1 MISEFQDLS
10 DKIEQLAALVG
21 SLRHE
26 NTQLRQTNLV
36 LNEVNTAL
44 LERLVEAQRRI
55 EAVIEQLPLPAGLE
69 AEEDAE
75 ADNAEPRVAAP
86 LDTEATR

>member
-21 SLRHE
+21 TLR
-26 NTQLRQTNLV
+26 NDNAQLRQTNVL

-44 LERLVEAQRRI
+44 IERLVEAQHRV
-55 EAVIEQLPLPAGLE
+55 EAVIAQLPAPEGDDADD
-69 AEEDAE
+69 AEEDEHAQ
-75 ADNAEPRVAAP
+75 DAAP
-86 LDTEATR
+86 MDTEAAR

>member
-21 SLRHE
+21 TLRNE
-26 NTQLRQTNLV
+26 NAQLLQTNVL

-44 LERLVEAQRRI
+44 VERLVEAQNRI
-55 EAVIEQLPLPAGLE
+55 EAVIAQLPAPESDEAG
-69 AEEDAE
+69 DAE
-75 ADNAEPRVAAP
+75 ADGAEDDEPMH
-86 LDTEATR
+86 TEAAR

>member
-21 SLRHE
+21 TLRHE
-26 NTQLRQTNLV
+26 NAQLRQTNVL

-44 LERLVEAQRRI
+44 LERLVEAQHRV
-55 EAVIEQLPLPAGLE
+55 EAVIAQLPAPAG
-69 AEEDAE
+69 AEDDDAE
-75 ADNAEPRVAAP
+75 QDDEARDAAPMNAEAA
-86 LDTEATR
+86 R

>member
-26 NTQLRQTNLV
+26 NAQLRQTNLL

-55 EAVIEQLPLPAGLE
+55 EAVIEQLPLPAGLDTE
-69 AEEDAE
+69 EGAETLD
-75 ADNAEPRVAAP
+75 AEPRTAAP
-86 LDTEATR
+86 LDSEATR

>member
-21 SLRHE
+21 TLRHD
-26 NTQLRQTNLV
+26 NAQLRQTNVL

-44 LERLVEAQRRI
+44 IERLVEAQHRV
-55 EAVIEQLPLPAGLE
+55 EAVIAQLPAPEG
-69 AEEDAE
+69 EDAE
-75 ADNAEPRVAAP
+75 DDDEPRDAAP
-86 LDTEATR
+86 MDAAPMDTEVAR

>member
-26 NTQLRQTNLV
+26 NAQLRQTNVL

-44 LERLVEAQRRI
+44 LERLVEAQHRI
-55 EAVIEQLPLPAGLE
+55 EAVIEQLPAPEAETE
-69 AEEDAE
+69 AEED
-75 ADNAEPRVAAP
+75 AAP

>member
-10 DKIEQLAALVG
+10 DKIEQLARLVG
-21 SLRHE
+21 ALRSE
-26 NTQLRQTNLV
+26 NAQLRQTNGL

-55 EAVIEQLPLPAGLE
+55 EAVIEQLPPPEGQE
-69 AEEDAE
+69 AQDDADDAE
-75 ADNAEPRVAAP
+75 GLDTAP
-86 LDTEATR
+86 LNTEASR

>member
-21 SLRHE
+21 TLR
-26 NTQLRQTNLV
+26 NDNAQLRQTNVL

-44 LERLVEAQRRI
+44 IERLVEAQHRV
-55 EAVIEQLPLPAGLE
+55 EAVIAQLPAPEGDDADDG
-69 AEEDAE
+69 EEDEHAQ
-75 ADNAEPRVAAP
+75 DAAP
-86 LDTEATR
+86 MDTEAAR